1 MIQLTRL
8 NNSVL
13 MVNSDLIKF
22 VEQAPDTV
30 ITLLN
35 GEKIL
40 VRERAEEVM
49 ARVVQFRQ
57 AVLQGVL
64 RVPDTYS
71 QTVQS
76 LAAAQPDLNS
86 HHKG

>member
-1 MIQLTRL
+1 MIPLTRL
-8 NNSVL
+8 NGAAL
-13 MVNSDLIKF
+13 LVNSDLIKF

-40 VRERAEEVM
+40 VRESAEEIA

-57 AVLQGVL
+57 
-64 RVPDTYS
+64 
-71 QTVQS
+71 S
-76 LAAAQPDLNS
+76 LALTSFTAKTMLDPAPSSERSVDPE
-86 HHKG
+86 HPEE

>member
-8 NNSVL
+8 NNSALV
-13 MVNSDLIKF
+13 VNSDLIKF

-40 VRERAEEVM
+40 VRESAEEVM
-49 ARVVQFRQ
+49 ARVVQFRRRVLGAGPA
-57 AVLQGVL
+57 AVTGLG
-64 RVPDTYS
+64 
-71 QTVQS
+71 
-76 LAAAQPDLNS
+76 AAQAPVDNRLKENVVR
-86 HHKG
+86 

>member
-8 NNSVL
+8 NNSAL

-30 ITLLN
+30 ITLVN

-40 VRERAEEVM
+40 VRESSDEVVQ
-49 ARVVQFRQ
+49 RVVSFRQ
-57 AVLQGVL
+57 AVLQGL
-64 RVPDTYS
+64 FRSPDFMG
-71 QTVQS
+71 
-76 LAAAQPDLNS
+76 PE
-86 HHKG
+86 KGGSGAGPTRALDSMAR

>member
-8 NNSVL
+8 NNSALV
-13 MVNSDLIKF
+13 VNSDLIKF

-40 VRERAEEVM
+40 VRESAEEVM
-49 ARVVQFRQ
+49 ARVVRFRQ
-57 AVLQGVL
+57 RVLGTDWGVAA
-64 RVPDTYS
+64 S
-71 QTVQS
+71 S
-76 LAAAQPDLNS
+76 AAARPPLPADS
-86 HHKG
+86 PGKEHHQR